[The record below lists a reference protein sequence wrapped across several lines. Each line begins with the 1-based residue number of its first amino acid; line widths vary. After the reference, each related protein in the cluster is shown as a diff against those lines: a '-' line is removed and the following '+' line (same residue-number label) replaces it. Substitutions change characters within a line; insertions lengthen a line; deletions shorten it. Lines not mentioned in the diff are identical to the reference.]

1 MTQAA
6 AAPDGEARLALAAGV
21 VCYLVW
27 GAVPLLFMAMA
38 RAGASPFEIVG
49 QRIVWAPLWAGLL
62 VLVTGRGPAV
72 IAAVRTPKVMGLL
85 ALSAVLIATNWSVYV
100 WSVNNGRN
108 IEASLG
114 YYIIPLMA
122 MAAGAL
128 LFQERITRLGMV
140 AIGLAAVG
148 VALQAVA
155 LGRLP
160 VISLFLAVSFGGYGV
175 IRKMVDADAQTGL
188 FIECALLALPGVAFL
203 AWLSH
208 HGHVAF
214 GSSLGA
220 SALLASAGPVT
231 VAPLALFAWCA
242 RRLPMSSIGFL
253 QFIGPT
259 IGFFIG
265 VATGEA
271 LTPMRIVSFVF
282 IWGGA
287 AVFIYGAWRA
297 GRRVERAS
305 AH

>member
-1 MTQAA
+1 MTEAA

-21 VCYLVW
+21 ACYLVW
-27 GAVPLLFMAMA
+27 GGAPLLFMAMH
-38 RAGASPFEIVG
+38 RAGASPWEIVG
-49 QRIVWAPLWAGLL
+49 QRIVWAPLWAGAL

-72 IAAVRTPKVMGLL
+72 LAAVRTPKVLGLL
-85 ALSAVLIATNWSVYV
+85 AVSAVLISANWSVYV

-140 AIGLAAVG
+140 AIGLAAIG

-160 VISLFLAVSFGGYGV
+160 LISLVLAFSFGGYGV
-175 IRKMVDADAQTGL
+175 IRKMVNADAQTGL
-188 FIECALLALPGVAFL
+188 FIECALLMLPGLAFL
-203 AWLSH
+203 VWLG
-208 HGHVAF
+208 GHEPVAF

-220 SALLASAGPVT
+220 STLLATAGPMT
-231 VAPLALFAWCA
+231 VVPLALFAWAA

-287 AVFIYGAWRA
+287 AVFIYGAWKA
-297 GRRVERAS
+297 GRRVDLA
-305 AH
+305 

>member
-1 MTQAA
+1 MTDAA

-21 VCYLVW
+21 ACYLFW

-38 RAGASPFEIVG
+38 RAGASPWEIVG
-49 QRIVWAPLWAGLL
+49 QRIVWAPLWAGIL
-62 VLVTGRGPAV
+62 VLATGRGPA
-72 IAAVRTPKVMGLL
+72 ILAAVRTPKVLGLL
-85 ALSAVLIATNWSVYV
+85 ALSATLIAANWSVYV

-160 VISLFLAVSFGGYGV
+160 VISLVLALSFGGYGV
-175 IRKMVDADAQTGL
+175 IRKMVNADAQTGL
-188 FIECALLALPGVAFL
+188 FIECALLLLPGAAFL
-203 AWLSH
+203 LWLSH
-208 HGHVAF
+208 HGPVAF
-214 GSSLGA
+214 GASLGT
-220 SALLASAGPVT
+220 SALLASAGPMT
-231 VAPLALFAWCA
+231 VAPLALFSWAA

-271 LTPMRIVSFVF
+271 LTPMRIVSFAF

-297 GRRVERAS
+297 GRRLERG
-305 AH
+305 

>member
-1 MTQAA
+1 MTDAA

-21 VCYLVW
+21 ACYLFW
-27 GAVPLLFMAMA
+27 GGAPLLFMAMA

-49 QRIVWAPLWAGLL
+49 QRIVWAPLWAGVL
-62 VLVTGRGPAV
+62 VLATGRGPAV
-72 IAAVRTPKVMGLL
+72 LAALRAPRVLGLL
-85 ALSAVLIATNWSVYV
+85 ALSAVLIACNWSVYV

-128 LFQERITRLGMV
+128 LFQERITRLGLV
-140 AIGLAAVG
+140 AISLAAVG

-160 VISLFLAVSFGGYGV
+160 VISLFLALSFGGYGV

-203 AWLSH
+203 LWLAR
-208 HGHVAF
+208 HGHLAF

-220 SALLASAGPVT
+220 SALLATAGPMT
-231 VAPLALFAWCA
+231 VAPLALFAWAA

-259 IGFFIG
+259 IGFAIG

-271 LTPMRIVSFVF
+271 LTPMRIVSFMF
-282 IWGGA
+282 IWSGA

-297 GRRVERAS
+297 GRRARRP
-305 AH
+305 

>member
-1 MTQAA
+1 MTDAA

-27 GAVPLLFMAMA
+27 GGVPLLFMAMA
-38 RAGASPFEIVG
+38 RAGASPWEIVG
-49 QRIVWAPLWAGLL
+49 QRIVWAPLWAGAL
-62 VLVTGRGPAV
+62 VLATGRGPA
-72 IAAVRTPKVMGLL
+72 ILAAVRTPKVLGLL
-85 ALSAVLIATNWSVYV
+85 ALSATLIAANWSVYV

-128 LFQERITRLGMV
+128 LFQERITRLGMI

-148 VALQAVA
+148 VVLQAVA

-160 VISLFLAVSFGGYGV
+160 VISLVLAFSFGGYGV
-175 IRKMVDADAQTGL
+175 IRKMVNADAQTGL
-188 FIECALLALPGVAFL
+188 FIECALLLAPGAAFL
-203 AWLSH
+203 FWLSH
-208 HGHVAF
+208 HAHVAF
-214 GSSLGA
+214 GTSLGT
-220 SALLASAGPVT
+220 SALLASAGPMT
-231 VAPLALFAWCA
+231 VVPLALFSWAA

-287 AVFIYGAWRA
+287 AVFIYGAWKA
-297 GRRVERAS
+297 GRRLERA
-305 AH
+305 A

>member
-1 MTQAA
+1 MTDAA

-21 VCYLVW
+21 ACYLFW
-27 GAVPLLFMAMA
+27 GGAPLLFMARA

-49 QRIVWAPLWAGLL
+49 QRIVWAPLWAGVL
-62 VLVTGRGPAV
+62 VLATGRGPAV
-72 IAAVRTPKVMGLL
+72 LAALRAPRVLGLL
-85 ALSAVLIATNWSVYV
+85 ALSAVLIACNWSVYV

-128 LFQERITRLGMV
+128 LFQERITRLGLV
-140 AIGLAAVG
+140 AISLAAVG

-160 VISLFLAVSFGGYGV
+160 VISLFLALSFGGYGV

-203 AWLSH
+203 LWLAH
-208 HGHVAF
+208 HGHLAF

-220 SALLASAGPVT
+220 SALLATAGPMT
-231 VAPLALFAWCA
+231 VAPLALFAWAA

-259 IGFFIG
+259 IGFAIG

-271 LTPMRIVSFVF
+271 LTPMRIVSFMF
-282 IWGGA
+282 IWSGA

-297 GRRVERAS
+297 GRRARRP
-305 AH
+305 